1 MTDINS
7 NDSPENNVDK
17 ANDSNAENLWII
29 DDDQSIRWVLQR
41 ALEKSGM
48 NVTPFEF
55 TSDLLDAISAKNVQL
70 PDAIIS
76 DIRMPGMSGLDL
88 TKEIHKLYPELPIII
103 MTAYSDMDSAMSAYD
118 SGAFEY
124 LPKPFDIN
132 EAVEL
137 ARRACASSKASKPV
151 NTSRSASKT
160 TNTPDHTQH
169 SQSTSVSSIESQPKS
184 MDEVPVSQK
193 EIIGQS
199 VAMQSLFKTIG
210 RLSKTSIS
218 VLITGESGTGKELVA
233 KALHTHSPRSH
244 KAFIAINTAAIP
256 KELLESELFGHEKGA
271 FTGAQAQ
278 RKGRFEQANGGTLF
292 LDEIGDM
299 PAELQ
304 TRLLRVL
311 ADGEFYRVGG
321 TQAINVDVRV
331 VAATHQNLEEHVKNG
346 TFREDLFH
354 RLNVIRLQI
363 PALRERDEDII
374 VLLNHF
380 LVQAA
385 QELSAEKKNLSTEV
399 IDYLQTLQWPGNVRQ
414 LENVSRWLTVMAT
427 GQEITIEDLPSDLRD
442 SDNKADI
449 DWEKLLFK
457 NMIQR
462 LNRGETRILDD
473 VTPKFESI
481 VLAAALE
488 KTGGRK
494 KDAAEL
500 LGWGRNTLTR
510 KLKELK
516 ISE

>member
-1 MTDINS
+1 MS
-7 NDSPENNVDK
+7 AKKPEK
-17 ANDSNAENLWII
+17 IWIV
-29 DDDQSIRWVLQR
+29 DDDQSIRWVLQK
-41 ALEKSGM
+41 ALEKAGM
-48 NVTPFEF
+48 EVHAYEF
-55 TSDLLDAISAKNVQL
+55 ASDLLRDLNAENAQL
-70 PDAIIS
+70 PEAIIS
-76 DIRMPGMSGLDL
+76 DIRMPGMSGFDL
-88 TKEIHKLYPELPIII
+88 IKEIHSSHPDLPVII
-103 MTAYSDMDSAMSAYD
+103 MTAHSDMDSAMSAYE

-132 EAVEL
+132 EATEL
-137 ARRACASSKASKPV
+137 AKRACAINKVTGEQIEETIPV
-151 NTSRSASKT
+151 
-160 TNTPDHTQH
+160 
-169 SQSTSVSSIESQPKS
+169 
-184 MDEVPVSQK
+184 VSQQ

-199 VAMQSLFKTIG
+199 VAMQELFRSIG

-233 KALHTHSPRSH
+233 KALHTHSPRVNKS
-244 KAFIAINTAAIP
+244 FIAINTAAIP
-256 KELLESELFGHEKGA
+256 KELLESELFGHEKGS

-278 RKGRFEQANGGTLF
+278 RIGRFEQADGGTLF

-321 TQAINVDVRV
+321 TKAIKVDVRV

-380 LVQAA
+380 LAQAA
-385 QELSAEKKNLSTEV
+385 KELSAEQKQLSNEV
-399 IDYLQTLQWPGNVRQ
+399 SDYLQTLEWPGNVRQ

-427 GQEITIEDLPSDLRD
+427 GREITMEDLPQDLKVSDEEND
-442 SDNKADI
+442 SN
-449 DWEKLLFK
+449 WEALLFQ
-457 NMIQR
+457 NMLQR
-462 LNRGETRILDD
+462 LNRGDKRILDE
-473 VTPKFESI
+473 VTPKFETI
-481 VLAAALE
+481 ALNAALQ

-510 KLKELK
+510 KLKELD
-516 ISE
+516 IS

>member
-1 MTDINS
+1 MNNHTNNS
-7 NDSPENNVDK
+7 LDTSVITSTEQ
-17 ANDSNAENLWII
+17 LWII

-41 ALEKSGM
+41 ALEKAGM
-48 NVTPFEF
+48 NITPFEF
-55 TSDLLDAISAKNVQL
+55 TSDLLDAISVKDVKL

-88 TKEIHKLYPELPIII
+88 TKEIHKLYPDLPIII

-137 ARRACASSKASKPV
+137 ARRACASNKTLRDSKTLFSK
-151 NTSRSASKT
+151 NSASNADKYNPN
-160 TNTPDHTQH
+160 NTAINSNNLHPNKPI
-169 SQSTSVSSIESQPKS
+169 SKI
-184 MDEVPVSQK
+184 DELPISQK

-321 TQAINVDVRV
+321 TQAIKVDVRV
-331 VAATHQNLEEHVKNG
+331 VAATHQNLEEHVQNG

-385 QELSAEKKNLSTEV
+385 HELHAEKKNLSKEV
-399 IDYLQTLQWPGNVRQ
+399 IDYLQTLKWPGNVRQ

-427 GQEITIEDLPSDLRD
+427 GQEVTIEDLPSDLRD
-442 SDNKADI
+442 SSNKADI

-457 NMIQR
+457 NMVQR
-462 LNRGETRILDD
+462 LNRGETRILDA

-481 VLAAALE
+481 ALAAALE

-510 KLKELK
+510 KLKELNNP
-516 ISE
+516 E

>member
-1 MTDINS
+1 MS
-7 NDSPENNVDK
+7 EK
-17 ANDSNAENLWII
+17 LWIV

-41 ALEKSGM
+41 ALEKAQM
-48 NVTPFEF
+48 NITAYEYA
-55 TSDLLDAISAKNVQL
+55 SDLLRDLKADGVQL

-76 DIRMPGMSGLDL
+76 DIRMPGMNGFELL
-88 TKEIHKLYPELPIII
+88 KEIHQYYPNIPVII
-103 MTAYSDMDSAMSAYD
+103 MTAHSDMDSAMSAYD

-132 EAVEL
+132 EATEL
-137 ARRACASSKASKPV
+137 ARRACAS
-151 NTSRSASKT
+151 N
-160 TNTPDHTQH
+160 
-169 SQSTSVSSIESQPKS
+169 QSTVSNTTSKQSIENKPSDDDLPISQ
-184 MDEVPVSQK
+184 Q

-199 VAMQSLFKTIG
+199 VAMQELFRTIG

-233 KALHTHSPRSH
+233 KALHTHSPR
-244 KAFIAINTAAIP
+244 KDEPFIAINTAAIP

-278 RKGRFEQANGGTLF
+278 RKGRFEQADRGTLF

-321 TQAINVDVRV
+321 THAIKVDVRV
-331 VAATHQNLEEHVKNG
+331 VAATHQNLEEHVKKG
-346 TFREDLFH
+346 SFREDLFH

-380 LVQAA
+380 LAQA
-385 QELSAEKKNLSTEV
+385 STELDV
-399 IDYLQTLQWPGNVRQ
+399 EQKSLSNEVSAFLQTLEWPGNVRQ

-427 GQEITIEDLPSDLRD
+427 GREITMEDLPQDLKD
-442 SDNKADI
+442 SDNKSDI
-449 DWEKLLFK
+449 DWESLLFQ
-457 NMIQR
+457 NMMQR
-462 LNRGETRILDD
+462 LNRGEKRILDE
-473 VTPKFESI
+473 VTPKFERI
-481 VLAAALE
+481 ALDAALQ
-488 KTGGRK
+488 KNR
-494 KDAAEL
+494 
-500 LGWGRNTLTR
+500 W
-510 KLKELK
+510 
-516 ISE
+516 

>member
-1 MTDINS
+1 MSEIDM
-7 NDSPENNVDK
+7 
-17 ANDSNAENLWII
+17 AENIWII

-41 ALEKSGM
+41 ALEKAGM
-48 NVTPFEF
+48 NITAFEF
-55 TSDLLDAISAKNVQL
+55 TSDFLTAISKNNIEI

-76 DIRMPGMSGLDL
+76 DIRMPGMSGLEL
-88 TKEIHKLYPELPIII
+88 SKEIHAIYPDLPIII

-137 ARRACASSKASKPV
+137 ARRACATSKSSSKHTVTGTTVKNEKVSKPRETDFLEE
-151 NTSRSASKT
+151 TSTALVDGPIS
-160 TNTPDHTQH
+160 HQ
-169 SQSTSVSSIESQPKS
+169 
-184 MDEVPVSQK
+184 

-233 KALHTHSPRSH
+233 KALHNHSPRSH
-244 KAFIAINTAAIP
+244 KPFIAINTAAIP
-256 KELLESELFGHEKGA
+256 KELLESELFGHEKGS

-321 TQAINVDVRV
+321 TQAIKVDVRV
-331 VAATHQNLEEHVKNG
+331 VAATHQNLEEHVQNG

-363 PALRERDEDII
+363 PALRERDEDIV

-385 QELSAEKKNLSTEV
+385 QELNADKKKLSIEV
-399 IDYLQTLQWPGNVRQ
+399 IDYLQTLKWPGNVRQ

-442 SDNKADI
+442 NHNKTDL

-462 LNRGETRILDD
+462 LNRGETRILDT
-473 VTPKFESI
+473 VTPKFES
-481 VLAAALE
+481 VALAAALE

-510 KLKELK
+510 KLKEL
-516 ISE
+516 SSSD

>member
-1 MTDINS
+1 MNQSDTKEVLQTS
-7 NDSPENNVDK
+7 ENI
-17 ANDSNAENLWII
+17 WII
-29 DDDQSIRWVLQR
+29 DDDQSIRFVLQR
-41 ALEKSGM
+41 ALEKAGM
-48 NVTPFEF
+48 KITAFEY
-55 TSDLLDAISAKNVQL
+55 TSDLLNALSAKDVQV

-76 DIRMPGMSGLDL
+76 DIRMPGMSGLEL
-88 TKEIHKLYPELPIII
+88 SKEIHKQYPDLPIII

-124 LPKPFDIN
+124 LPKPFDLN

-137 ARRACASSKASKPV
+137 ARRA
-151 NTSRSASKT
+151 SASKL
-160 TNTPDHTQH
+160 
-169 SQSTSVSSIESQPKS
+169 STKTESSRNKKPEKAAPLYKDKNVEGVDDTGIS
-184 MDEVPVSQK
+184 DK

-244 KAFIAINTAAIP
+244 KDFIAINTAAIP
-256 KELLESELFGHEKGA
+256 KELLESELFGHEKGS

-321 TQAINVDVRV
+321 TQAIKVDVRV
-331 VAATHQNLEEHVKNG
+331 VAATHQNLEEHVQNG
-346 TFREDLFH
+346 SFREDLFH

-380 LVQAA
+380 LNQASE
-385 QELSAEKKNLSTEV
+385 ELKAEKKILSKEV
-399 IDYLQTLQWPGNVRQ
+399 IDYLQTLNWPGNVRQ

-427 GQEITIEDLPSDLRD
+427 GQEVTIEDLPADLRD
-442 SDNKADI
+442 SHNKTDI
-449 DWEKLLFK
+449 DWEKLLFQ

-462 LNRGETRILDD
+462 LNRGETRILDE

-481 VLAAALE
+481 ALAAALE

-494 KDAAEL
+494 KDAADL

-510 KLKELK
+510 KLKELNS
-516 ISE
+516 SE

>member
-1 MTDINS
+1 MIERN
-7 NDSPENNVDK
+7 K
-17 ANDSNAENLWII
+17 AQTLKTAENIWII
-29 DDDQSIRWVLQR
+29 DDDQSIRFVLQR
-41 ALEKSGM
+41 ALEKAGM
-48 NVTPFEF
+48 TITAFEF
-55 TSDLLDAISAKNVQL
+55 TRDLLAALSVNDAVI

-76 DIRMPGMSGLDL
+76 DIRMPGMSGLEL
-88 TKEIHKLYPELPIII
+88 TKEIHKHNPELPIII

-124 LPKPFDIN
+124 LPKPFDLN

-137 ARRACASSKASKPV
+137 ARRA
-151 NTSRSASKT
+151 SASKKNKNKHNA
-160 TNTPDHTQH
+160 NTISEKVVKGQTVTDSNNT
-169 SQSTSVSSIESQPKS
+169 IN
-184 MDEVPVSQK
+184 EVDPLISEK

-199 VAMQSLFKTIG
+199 MAMQSLFKTIG

-244 KAFIAINTAAIP
+244 KDFIAINTAAIP
-256 KELLESELFGHEKGA
+256 KELLESELFGHEKGS

-321 TQAINVDVRV
+321 TQAIKVDVRV
-331 VAATHQNLEEHVKNG
+331 VAATHQNLEEHVQNG

-380 LVQAA
+380 LVQASK
-385 QELSAEKKNLSTEV
+385 ELNAEKKNLSSEV
-399 IDYLQTLQWPGNVRQ
+399 IDYLQTLKWPGNVRQ
-414 LENVSRWLTVMAT
+414 LENVSRWLTVMAA
-427 GQEITIEDLPSDLRD
+427 GQEVTIDDLPSDLRD
-442 SDNKADI
+442 SQNQTEI
-449 DWEKLLFK
+449 DWETLLYQ

-462 LNRGETRILDD
+462 LNRGETRILDS

-481 VLAAALE
+481 ALAAALE

-510 KLKELK
+510 KLKELDTT
-516 ISE
+516 E

>member
-1 MTDINS
+1 MQQSKNAPIVDT
-7 NDSPENNVDK
+7 ENI
-17 ANDSNAENLWII
+17 WII
-29 DDDQSIRWVLQR
+29 DDDQSIRFVLQR
-41 ALEKSGM
+41 ALEKAGM
-48 NVTPFEF
+48 NITAFEY
-55 TSDLLDAISAKNVQL
+55 TSDLLSEISKQDAEL

-88 TKEIHKLYPELPIII
+88 TKEVHLQYPDLPIII

-137 ARRACASSKASKPV
+137 AKRACINGKASKAIDKDEFIT
-151 NTSRSASKT
+151 NTSSLGLNDNEA
-160 TNTPDHTQH
+160 N
-169 SQSTSVSSIESQPKS
+169 SSDNNQNIAEL
-184 MDEVPVSQK
+184 PVSQQ

-199 VAMQSLFKTIG
+199 SAMQSLFKTIG

-278 RKGRFEQANGGTLF
+278 RKGRFEQADGGTLF

-331 VAATHQNLEEHVKNG
+331 VAATHQDLESHVQNG
-346 TFREDLFH
+346 TFREDLYH

-385 QELSAEKKNLSTEV
+385 QELNAEQKSLSPEV
-399 IDYLQTLQWPGNVRQ
+399 INYLQTLKWPGNVRQ

-427 GQEITIEDLPSDLRD
+427 GQEITLDDLPPDLRD
-442 SDNKADI
+442 DQNKSEI
-449 DWEKLLFK
+449 DWEKLLFQ
-457 NMIQR
+457 NMMQR
-462 LNRGETRILDD
+462 LNRGETRILDA

-481 VLAAALE
+481 ALAAALE

-510 KLKELK
+510 KLKELDTT
-516 ISE
+516 E

>member
-1 MTDINS
+1 MQK
-7 NDSPENNVDK
+7 PEKTPMVDT
-17 ANDSNAENLWII
+17 ENIWII
-29 DDDQSIRWVLQR
+29 DDDQSIRWVLQK
-41 ALEKSGM
+41 ALEKAGM
-48 NVTPFEF
+48 KITAFEF
-55 TSDLLDAISAKNVQL
+55 TSDLLNAISAENVKL

-76 DIRMPGMSGLDL
+76 DIRMPGMSGLEL
-88 TKEIHKLYPELPIII
+88 TKEIHQQYPDLPIII
-103 MTAYSDMDSAMSAYD
+103 MTAYSDMESAMSAYD
-118 SGAFEY
+118 TGAFEY

-137 ARRACASSKASKPV
+137 ARRACASGKATKSV
-151 NTSRSASKT
+151 NKISDTESIDTQDAKET
-160 TNTPDHTQH
+160 ENHKVHGNQQTP
-169 SQSTSVSSIESQPKS
+169 SIAEL
-184 MDEVPVSQK
+184 PVSQK

-199 VAMQSLFKTIG
+199 IAMQSLFKTIG
-210 RLSKTSIS
+210 KLSKTSIS

-233 KALHTHSPRSH
+233 KALHTHSPRAH
-244 KAFIAINTAAIP
+244 KPFIAINTAAIP
-256 KELLESELFGHEKGA
+256 RELLESELFGHEKGS

-331 VAATHQNLEEHVKNG
+331 VAATHQNLEQHVQNG
-346 TFREDLFH
+346 TFREDLYH

-385 QELSAEKKNLSTEV
+385 QELNAEQKSLSDEV
-399 IDYLQTLQWPGNVRQ
+399 IDYLQTLKWPGNVRQ

-427 GQEITIEDLPSDLRD
+427 GQEITLEDLPPDLRD
-442 SDNKADI
+442 SHNKTEI
-449 DWEKLLFK
+449 NWEKLLFQ
-457 NMIQR
+457 NMMQR
-462 LNRGETRILDD
+462 LNRGETRILDA

-481 VLAAALE
+481 ALAAALE

-510 KLKELK
+510 KLKELD

>member
-1 MTDINS
+1 MQM
-7 NDSPENNVDK
+7 
-17 ANDSNAENLWII
+17 AENVNIADTENIWII

-41 ALEKSGM
+41 ALEKAGM
-48 NVTPFEF
+48 NITVYEF
-55 TSDLLDAISAKNVQL
+55 TNDLLAAISDKNVIL

-88 TKEIHKLYPELPIII
+88 TKEIHKKYPDLPIII

-124 LPKPFDIN
+124 LPKPFDIT

-137 ARRACASSKASKPV
+137 ARRACATSKANQSANSNSLLTPVDDVNKSK
-151 NTSRSASKT
+151 
-160 TNTPDHTQH
+160 
-169 SQSTSVSSIESQPKS
+169 IESLQNDS
-184 MDEVPVSQK
+184 NSQVSNLPVSQT

-233 KALHTHSPRSH
+233 KALHNHSPRSH

-256 KELLESELFGHEKGA
+256 KELLESELFGHEKGS

-278 RKGRFEQANGGTLF
+278 RQGRFEQANGGTLF

-321 TQAINVDVRV
+321 TKAIKVDVRV
-331 VAATHQNLEEHVKNG
+331 VAATHQNLEQHVKNG
-346 TFREDLFH
+346 TFREDLYH

-380 LVQAA
+380 LAQAA
-385 QELSAEKKNLSTEV
+385 QELNAEQKNLSQEV
-399 IDYLQTLQWPGNVRQ
+399 IDYLQTLKWPGNVRQ
-414 LENVSRWLTVMAT
+414 LENLSRWLTVMAT
-427 GQEITIEDLPSDLRD
+427 GKEITLEDLPPDLRD
-442 SDNKADI
+442 SHNKTDI
-449 DWEKLLFK
+449 DWEKLLFQ
-457 NMIQR
+457 NIMQR
-462 LNRGETRILDD
+462 LNRGESRILDV

-481 VLAAALE
+481 ALSAALE

-510 KLKELK
+510 KLKELN
-516 ISE
+516 